1 MCPLCL
7 ANLAMLAAGVT
18 STGGLT
24 ALIARKSR
32 SKSKTREISNNFKR
46 RIKSRVHGRSS
57 TVTLRKDFPA
67 DPGPQAAKIA
77 DSKGFHLG
85 F

>member
-1 MCPLCL
+1 MCPFCL
-7 ANLAMLAAGVT
+7 ANVAMLAAGVT

-24 ALIARKSR
+24 AFVAGKLRA
-32 SKSKTREISNNFKR
+32 KSKTREISNNFKR

>member
-1 MCPLCL
+1 MCPFCL
-7 ANLAMLAAGVT
+7 ANVAMLAAGVT

-24 ALIARKSR
+24 ALIAGKLR